1 MENVTTLGKWLQR
14 GRQRAAVA
22 GSLRKPMTG
31 SEIWRAA
38 RQTNPHIQL
47 RDIWL
52 IMRHLEEKK
61 LVVCLNPRQTNGK
74 LYSLTDHGQVV
85 VAAAFGVNCNPLP
98 GNVNW
103 KIYGKVARGRIR
115 RLVLEGLGSLGD
127 RTEEAQTAAAL
138 RKSLRNGHPMGLNQV
153 IRALRELESLG
164 LVRKL
169 GVTRKQSRK
178 LFALTSSGQKIV
190 EQLRR

>member
-1 MENVTTLGKWLQR
+1 MKNVTTLGKWLQR

-22 GSLRKPMTG
+22 GSLRKPMTA
-31 SEIWRAA
+31 SEICRAA
-38 RQTNPHIQL
+38 RQTNPHVQL

-52 IMRHLEEKK
+52 IMRQLQEKR
-61 LVVCLNPRQTNGK
+61 LVLCLNPRQTNGK
-74 LYSLTDHGQVV
+74 LYSLTDHGREV
-85 VAAAFGVNCNPLP
+85 VATAFGVNRDPVP
-98 GNVNW
+98 GNLNW
-103 KIYGKVARGRIR
+103 RIYGNVARGKIR
-115 RLVLEGLGSLGD
+115 RVVLEGLGTLGE
-127 RTEEAQTAAAL
+127 RTGEAQTAAAL